1 MDPMRLIVG
10 ITGASG
16 AIYGIRLLEV
26 LKAIGGIETHLVLS
40 KWGEQTIELETSYTV
55 EAVRQLATVNHPLED
70 LAATI
75 SSGSFRTDG
84 MVILPCSM
92 KTLASIAHGLSD
104 NLLTRVADVMLK
116 EGRKLVLCPRET
128 PLSPIHLENMLKLAG
143 YGVRIIPPMP
153 AFYNQP
159 QSLDDIINHS
169 VMKILDQFDIPTDL
183 AKRWQGV
190 PTWEPE
196 FRT

>member
-1 MDPMRLIVG
+1 MRLIVG

-26 LKAIGGIETHLVLS
+26 LREISGIETHLILS
-40 KWGEQTIELETSYTV
+40 KWGEQTIALETSYTV
-55 EAVRQLATVNHPLED
+55 ESVRQLASVHHSLDN

-128 PLSPIHLENMLKLAG
+128 PLSPIHLENMLKLSRC
-143 YGVRIIPPMP
+143 GVRIVPPMP

-159 QSLDDIINHS
+159 QSLDDIIHHS
-169 VMKILDQFDIPTDL
+169 VMKILDQFDIPTEL
-183 AKRWQGV
+183 ARRWEGQ
-190 PTWEPE
+190 
-196 FRT
+196 